1 MVPTSSWDSQSSS
14 CSWMALVTHGQLLMD
29 DSWTHGQHLW
39 LFVGL
44 WVVDTNTM
52 VERYIVI

>member
-29 DSWTHGQHLW
+29 DSWTHGQHSW

-44 WVVDTNTM
+44 WVVDTM